1 MERRKM
7 SESTLTNDQQNVDPI
22 KVAAKKVVS
31 FHYRMSEVD
40 VEGNVGDW
48 LEDSFEAEPLFY
60 LHGFGNII
68 SGVEAALE
76 GLSVGDKTAVTL
88 DPISAYGPRKEN
100 AIQRV
105 PVKRLQFA
113 KSTRKILPG
122 MVAGVKTEKG
132 MRNVVIVKAGKFS
145 ADVDFNH
152 PLSGKTLH
160 YELKINSVRGATA
173 EEVAHRHVHGNGGH
187 HH

>member
-1 MERRKM
+1 MP
-7 SESTLTNDQQNVDPI
+7 ESDSTNDQLNSDPV
-22 KVAAKKVVS
+22 KVSAKTVVS

-40 VEGNVGDW
+40 AEGNCGAWV
-48 LEDSFEAEPLFY
+48 EDSFEAEPLFY

-68 SGVEAALE
+68 NGIETALE
-76 GLSVGDKTAVTL
+76 GMAVGDKTAVTL
-88 DPISAYGPRKEN
+88 DPISAYGLRKEN
-100 AIQRV
+100 AVQRV
-105 PVKRLQFA
+105 PVKHLQFA
-113 KSTRKILPG
+113 KTTRKILPG

-160 YELKINSVRGATA
+160 YELEIISVREATG

-187 HH
+187 QH

>member
-1 MERRKM
+1 M
-7 SESTLTNDQQNVDPI
+7 SESNSTNDQQNGDQV
-22 KVAAKKVVS
+22 KVSAKTVVS

-40 VEGNVGDW
+40 SSGKAGDW
-48 LEDSFEAEPLFY
+48 VEDSFEAEPLFY

-68 SGVEAALE
+68 SGVETALADM
-76 GLSVGDKTAVTL
+76 SVGDKTAVTL

-105 PVKRLQFA
+105 PVKHLQFA

-152 PLSGKTLH
+152 PLAGKTLH
-160 YELKINSVRGATA
+160 YELEIVSVREATE
-173 EEVAHRHVHGNGGH
+173 EEVAHKHVHGNGGH

>member
-1 MERRKM
+1 M
-7 SESTLTNDQQNVDPI
+7 SESNSTNDQKNNDQI
-22 KVAAKKVVS
+22 KVSAKTVVS

-40 VEGNVGDW
+40 IAGNAGDW
-48 LEDSFEAEPLFY
+48 VEDSFDAEPLFY

-68 SGVEAALE
+68 SGVEAALD
-76 GLSVGDKTAVTL
+76 GKSVGDKTAVTL

-100 AIQRV
+100 AVQRV
-105 PVKRLQFA
+105 PVKHLQFA
-113 KSTRKILPG
+113 KATRKILPG

-160 YELKINSVRGATA
+160 YELAIMSVRDATN

-187 HH
+187 QH